1 MGKNKKKANV
11 DEAKEAL
18 ISDKKA
24 GELMDL
30 ASSDDKDIEQTNK
43 HSLERSKVSY
53 SKRAESENG
62 SVKDK
67 LINQCQKDVKSNNKG
82 SPNFSDMN

>member
-1 MGKNKKKANV
+1 MINKILTKTQFIILFHFKYLMGKNKKKANV

-30 ASSDDKDIEQTNK
+30 ASSDDKDIEQTNR

-67 LINQCQKDVKSNNKG
+67 LIN
-82 SPNFSDMN
+82 

>member
-18 ISDKKA
+18 ISEKKA

-30 ASSDDKDIEQTNK
+30 ASSDDKDIE
-43 HSLERSKVSY
+43 
-53 SKRAESENG
+53 
-62 SVKDK
+62 
-67 LINQCQKDVKSNNKG
+67 
-82 SPNFSDMN
+82 